1 MGRRV
6 TSGVVGGSGLGT
18 INVVASTI
26 TTTTTNG
33 DLTFEPNG
41 TGRILF
47 AKDAQLQTQN
57 DLRFA
62 DADSSNWVALQAPAT
77 IATNYTLTLPNA
89 VSGTNGF
96 ALTSD
101 TSGNLS
107 WSAAGA
113 ALTDN
118 NTDSNINYLAFTTQT
133 TGFLTAA
140 RVATATRPLTY
151 QPSTGSMQVT
161 SFGVGTAAS
170 GTAGEIR
177 ATNNITSF
185 FSSDAAFKEN
195 IIDIPDALEKVSAI
209 GGKMFNWKDSYIK
222 DHGGLDDYFLRKQ
235 DYGVI
240 AQDVLKVFPEAVRR
254 RSDDSLAV
262 DYSRLSALAF
272 AAIVELKNLILL
284 EKEHK

>member
-62 DADSSNWVALQAPAT
+62 DADSSNWVAFQAPAT
-77 IATNYTLTLPNA
+77 IATNYTLTLPAA

-118 NTDSNINYLAFTTQT
+118 NSDSSTNYLAFTTQT
-133 TGFLTAA
+133 SGFLTAA
-140 RVATATRPLTY
+140 RVATTTRALTY
-151 QPSTGSMQVT
+151 QPSTGTLSTTLFNET
-161 SFGVGTAAS
+161 SS
-170 GTAGEIR
+170 I
-177 ATNNITSF
+177 IL
-185 FSSDAAFKEN
+185 KEN
-195 IIDIPDALEKVSAI
+195 FRPIENALEKILNLRGYVYDR
-209 GGKMFNWKDSYIK
+209 KDGSRKDEPGLIAEDVEKIIPEVVTKDQNGNPESIAYQRIVAYLIESIK
-222 DHGGLDDYFLRKQ
+222 
-235 DYGVI
+235 
-240 AQDVLKVFPEAVRR
+240 VLKSE
-254 RSDDSLAV
+254 
-262 DYSRLSALAF
+262 
-272 AAIVELKNLILL
+272 IELLK
-284 EKEHK
+284 K

>member
-1 MGRRV
+1 
-6 TSGVVGGSGLGT
+6 
-18 INVVASTI
+18 
-26 TTTTTNG
+26 
-33 DLTFEPNG
+33 
-41 TGRILF
+41 LF

-77 IATNYTLTLPNA
+77 IATNYTLTLPAA

-118 NTDSNINYLAFTTQT
+118 NSDSNTNYLAFTTQT

-151 QPSTGSMQVT
+151 QPSTGTLSTTLFNETSSMALKENFRPIENALDKILQLT
-161 SFGVGTAAS
+161 GLIYDRKDGSNKDEVGLIAEDVDRIIPNVVGKDS
-170 GTAGEIR
+170 EGNP
-177 ATNNITSF
+177 NNIAYQRLVAYIIESI
-185 FSSDAAFKEN
+185 KELN
-195 IIDIPDALEKVSAI
+195 LEISKI
-209 GGKMFNWKDSYIK
+209 QM
-222 DHGGLDDYFLRKQ
+222 
-235 DYGVI
+235 
-240 AQDVLKVFPEAVRR
+240 LK
-254 RSDDSLAV
+254 
-262 DYSRLSALAF
+262 
-272 AAIVELKNLILL
+272 
-284 EKEHK
+284 

>member
-77 IATNYTLTLPNA
+77 IATNYTLTLPSA
-89 VSGTNGF
+89 ISASNGF

-101 TSGNLS
+101 TAGNLS

-118 NTDSNINYLAFTTQT
+118 NTDSNTNYLAFTTQT
-133 TGFLTAA
+133 SGILTAA
-140 RVATATRPLTY
+140 RVATTTRPLTY
-151 QPSTGSMQVT
+151 QPSTGT
-161 SFGVGTAAS
+161 LTA
-170 GTAGEIR
+170 TAYVE
-177 ATNNITSF
+177 
-185 FSSDAAFKEN
+185 SSSIALKEN
-195 IIDIPDALEKVSAI
+195 LVPITDALSKI
-209 GGKMFNWKDSYIK
+209 LHLQSYIYDRK
-222 DHGGLDDYFLRKQ
+222 DGSVKNEVGL
-235 DYGVI
+235 I
-240 AQDVLKVFPEAVRR
+240 AEYVNPIIPELVLKDEKGDPTGIRYTKLTAYLVE
-254 RSDDSLAV
+254 SIKSLKQEI
-262 DYSRLSALAF
+262 DNLRQK
-272 AAIVELKNLILL
+272 VETA
-284 EKEHK
+284 

>member
-77 IATNYTLTLPNA
+77 IATNYTLTLPSA
-89 VSGTNGF
+89 IAGTNGF

-118 NTDSNINYLAFTTQT
+118 NSDSNTNYLAFTTQT
-133 TGFLTAA
+133 SGFLTAA

-151 QPSTGSMQVT
+151 QPSTGTLSTTLFNET
-161 SFGVGTAAS
+161 SSIAL
-170 GTAGEIR
+170 
-177 ATNNITSF
+177 
-185 FSSDAAFKEN
+185 KEN
-195 IIDIPDALEKVSAI
+195 FRPIDNALDKILQLTGLIYDRKDGSNRNEAGLIAEDVNQIIPNIVGKDADGNPSNIAYQRLTAYLIEAI
-209 GGKMFNWKDSYIK
+209 KS
-222 DHGGLDDYFLRKQ
+222 
-235 DYGVI
+235 
-240 AQDVLKVFPEAVRR
+240 LK
-254 RSDDSLAV
+254 
-262 DYSRLSALAF
+262 
-272 AAIVELKNLILL
+272 
-284 EKEHK
+284 KEIDKFKG